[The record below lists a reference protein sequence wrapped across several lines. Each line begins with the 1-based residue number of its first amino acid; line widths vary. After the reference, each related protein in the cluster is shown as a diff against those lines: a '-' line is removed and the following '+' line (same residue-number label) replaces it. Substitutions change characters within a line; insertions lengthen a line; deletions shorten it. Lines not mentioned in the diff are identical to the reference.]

1 MPRLMFTSPFKNHDV
16 SEFPD
21 VVIPLS
27 QAQRRNSTSSK
38 EKPDDSSR
46 ASSDRVQTGSAMTI
60 EDLRAEID
68 SDLAVGGHDTAY
80 DRESK
85 SDRPELFPL
94 SYYEFCYLLCYR
106 QE

>member
-1 MPRLMFTSPFKNHDV
+1 MPRLMFTNPFKSHDV

-46 ASSDRVQTGSAMTI
+46 ASSDRVQSGSGMTI

-68 SDLAVGGHDTAY
+68 SDPAADGHDTPY
-80 DRESK
+80 DREFMLDVS
-85 SDRPELFPL
+85 
-94 SYYEFCYLLCYR
+94 
-106 QE
+106 

>member
-1 MPRLMFTSPFKNHDV
+1 MFTNPFKSHDV

-46 ASSDRVQTGSAMTI
+46 ASSDRVQSGSGMTI

-68 SDLAVGGHDTAY
+68 SDPAADGHDTPY
-80 DRESK
+80 DREFMLDVS
-85 SDRPELFPL
+85 
-94 SYYEFCYLLCYR
+94 
-106 QE
+106 